1 MFWPFTLLG
10 VVVGMLLVSIPG
22 ALLGGVL
29 GQVLDRRL
37 GLRSWGDLQALF
49 ARPLLADETL
59 LFVLL
64 GRLAKSAGAVQ
75 AAHIS
80 KARDEM
86 QRLSMD
92 ASACRRAIEAFNQ
105 GKQGQHSVRAALKG
119 LQRRPDVAERT
130 LRACWRMAWADG
142 RVAKQEREL
151 LNLWGRWLGFSVA
164 RVEQLG
170 REYAPGQGHTPAVR
184 TEPYQQALKLLG
196 VSHDTDERVLKRSYR
211 RLLSQHHPDKLVGS
225 GASAERV
232 RQAGQKTAELHAAY
246 KLIRQRRGF

>member
-10 VVVGMLLVSIPG
+10 VVLGMLLVSIPG

-37 GLRSWGDLQALF
+37 ALGSWADFKALF
-49 ARPLLADETL
+49 APAALADDRL

-64 GRLAKSAGAVQ
+64 GRLAKSDGAVQ
-75 AAHIS
+75 SSHIN

-86 QRLSMD
+86 QRLSLD
-92 ASACRRAIEAFNQ
+92 SAACRRAIEAFNQ
-105 GKQGQHSVRAALKG
+105 GKAGAHKLRGPLTRLRKNPA
-119 LQRRPDVAERT
+119 VADRT

-142 RVAKQEREL
+142 RVGQQEAEL

-164 RVEQLG
+164 QVAQIG
-170 REYAPGQGHTPAVR
+170 REYAPGQSRPATVR

-196 VSHDTDERVLKRSYR
+196 VTHDVDEQLLKRSYR
-211 RLLSQHHPDKLVGS
+211 RLLSQHHPDKLAGS
-225 GASAERV
+225 GASPERI

-246 KLIRQRRGF
+246 KLVRQRRGL